1 MHEVFEDPDMHQVFE
16 WLDKFMRNP
25 YTEDDQLVPA
35 GQLLDP
41 GAHEGEVSKLSLQG
55 TGAHAHPGRG
65 SYGARA
71 TIESN
76 SCNSLPSACVC
87 QIQVPSWHMHTRACA
102 DLI

>member
-41 GAHEGEVSKLSLQG
+41 GAHEGGVSKHWYTCTARAWQLRCRSHHRKQQLQQLALCMCMPG
-55 TGAHAHPGRG
+55 PGAELAHAYQGL
-65 SYGARA
+65 
-71 TIESN
+71 
-76 SCNSLPSACVC
+76 C
-87 QIQVPSWHMHTRACA
+87 
-102 DLI
+102 

>member
-41 GAHEGEVSKLSLQG
+41 AANEFKGSQLTLQG
-55 TGAHAHPGRG
+55 TCTHTQPGRG
-65 SYGARA
+65 CHCARA
-71 TIESN
+71 PFESN
-76 SCNSLPSACVC
+76 SCNSLHSACAC
-87 QIQVPSWHMHTRACA
+87 QLRVQGYHMHARACA
-102 DLI
+102 ALI

>member
-41 GAHEGEVSKLSLQG
+41 EANDVGASQLSLQG
-55 TGAHAHPGRG
+55 TCTHAQPGRG
-65 SYGARA
+65 SHGARA

-87 QIQVPSWHMHTRACA
+87 QLQVQGWHMHTRAYA
-102 DLI
+102 VVI